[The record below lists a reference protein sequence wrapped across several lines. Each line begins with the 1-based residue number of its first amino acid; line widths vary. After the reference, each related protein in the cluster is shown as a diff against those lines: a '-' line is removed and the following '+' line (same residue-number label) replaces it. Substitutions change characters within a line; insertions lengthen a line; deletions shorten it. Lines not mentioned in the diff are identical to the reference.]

1 MTKQEIAN
9 TNMINLSEHFTLGE
23 MLETRYYTSQEM
35 PEGATL
41 LNLSRLCIEVL
52 EPLREEVG
60 VPIHVNSGF
69 RSARVN
75 EYVHGASNSAHLK
88 GCAADITFNVD
99 NRFATLSEAFT
110 LLKKNPLVDQ
120 CIWYK
125 KRSFLH
131 VGIRP
136 HNSALLPRNQFLV
149 KVDG

>member
-1 MTKQEIAN
+1 MTKQEIQQTAS
-9 TNMINLSEHFTLGE
+9 ILLSEHFTLGE

-69 RSARVN
+69 RSDKVN
-75 EYVHGASNSAHLK
+75 EYLHGVATSAHLT

-110 LLKKNPLVDQ
+110 LLKKNPKVDQ

-136 HNSALLPRNQFLV
+136 YNAMLLPRNQFIINTTN
-149 KVDG
+149 

>member
-1 MTKQEIAN
+1 MTKQDLSKAA
-9 TNMINLSEHFTLGE
+9 TFNLSEHFTLRE

-88 GCAADITFNVD
+88 GCAADITFNVED
-99 NRFATLSEAFT
+99 RLATLGAAYE

-136 HNSALLPRNQFLV
+136 HNSALLPRNQFLIITS
-149 KVDG
+149 K